1 MGWFYDW
8 QTLIAG
14 GLGLAGGGIAYAGA
28 IIAAHRQVAA
38 LQDQLEDARAAR
50 RQADERRRSVIEWA
64 VKTEARRLET
74 AVWALKPDGGGA
86 LPSGQQYASR
96 SREQLVIE
104 SSALLRGEREDMSLL
119 DDRTRTLLEEVAG
132 VLDDYNSRIETAVDP
147 PGKSPLIERATLD
160 VFAGLAELV
169 SELRVVPR

>member
-1 MGWFYDW
+1 
-8 QTLIAG
+8 
-14 GLGLAGGGIAYAGA
+14 
-28 IIAAHRQVAA
+28 
-38 LQDQLEDARAAR
+38 
-50 RQADERRRSVIEWA
+50 
-64 VKTEARRLET
+64 
-74 AVWALKPDGGGA
+74 
-86 LPSGQQYASR
+86 
-96 SREQLVIE
+96 
-104 SSALLRGEREDMSLL
+104 MSLL